1 MEKPWA
7 VTWMMKT
14 GPVLSALFSLLL
26 LLPLCKQKNISMETR
41 TSVKGILRTASGQ
54 PMKDAIVMIS
64 QGSHSFNDI
73 AAVTNDSGEFYLS
86 NIVVP
91 GNYTLQI
98 NTDSGSVQKQV
109 SLQSDQSIS
118 LTY

>member
-7 VTWMMKT
+7 VTGMMKT
-14 GPVLSALFSLLL
+14 GPVVSALFFIL
-26 LLPLCKQKNISMETR
+26 LLPHCKQKSKSMETR

-54 PMKDAIVMIS
+54 PMKDAIVMIA

-91 GNYTLQI
+91 GDYTLQI
-98 NTDSGSVQKQV
+98 NTDSGSVQKRV
-109 SLQSDQSIS
+109 SLQSDQAIS

>member
-14 GPVLSALFSLLL
+14 GPVLLALFFILLFAH
-26 LLPLCKQKNISMETR
+26 CKQKSSNMETR
-41 TSVKGILRTASGQ
+41 TSVKGILLNASGK
-54 PMKDAIVMIS
+54 PMKDAIVMIA

-109 SLQSDQSIS
+109 SLQSDEAIH

>member
-7 VTWMMKT
+7 ITRTIKARRLL
-14 GPVLSALFSLLL
+14 PALLFLLL
-26 LLPLCKQKNISMETR
+26 LVAHCKPKDKSMETR
-41 TSVKGILRTASGQ
+41 TSVKGVLRTASGQ
-54 PMKDAIVMIS
+54 PLKDAIVMIA

-91 GNYTLQI
+91 GDYTLQI
-98 NTDSGSVQKQV
+98 NTNSGSVKKRV
-109 SLQSDQSIS
+109 NLQSDQAID